1 MTIAAWLRER
11 TPAPPPRLSARID
24 DALGASRD
32 GPVAELPETCV
43 AAAERLLRELLA
55 RPSTGRESAL
65 DLLAVDALVTY
76 AFEAAA
82 GDPDSI
88 QRRADSAAR
97 ALADAARE

>member
-11 TPAPPPRLSARID
+11 TPAPPPRLTARID
-24 DALGASRD
+24 DALGARRD
-32 GPVAELPETCV
+32 APVAELPEACV
-43 AAAERLLRELLA
+43 AAAEELLRELLA
-55 RPSTGRESAL
+55 RSSAGRESAL

-88 QRRADSAAR
+88 QRRADAAAR
-97 ALADAARE
+97 VLADAARE